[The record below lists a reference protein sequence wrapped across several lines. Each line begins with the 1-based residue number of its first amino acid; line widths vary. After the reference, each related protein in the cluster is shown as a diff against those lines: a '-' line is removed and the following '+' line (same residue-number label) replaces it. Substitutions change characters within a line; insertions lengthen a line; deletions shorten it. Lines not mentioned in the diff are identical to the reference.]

1 MFCCLAET
9 LVCLKT
15 GEGRQIPSRMRD
27 IMTDL
32 DSLNRVS
39 IEKKQRFL
47 ESGLSRLGWSEAVP
61 VIETAPLQNG
71 IRTRSKLKIFPEVT
85 GIRVCG
91 TDPVRGEVPLQDML
105 WVFPEWFQ
113 IVPSQIQ
120 DIIASDYKEFPVD
133 GWEVNLS
140 HGNQQAHILLSVKR
154 GQRTDYQPF
163 AEKLLDLL
171 EPVKGVA
178 VPSLRISWGDD
189 WINHNILGLDLTA
202 HHTAFFQSHP
212 ALTPR
217 LLQTVKQALGDEEQ
231 AEILDLYCGVGLF
244 SLFLGSPST
253 RVLGVDSHALA
264 IKSARRNARQ
274 LKRSLSQYVNSR
286 LEDCIR
292 DITISPSCLVVLDP
306 PRSGCPAGI
315 IETVAE
321 QSPDKICL
329 ISCWPATHFRDLEIW
344 TAADYAI
351 RSMAALDM
359 FPLTDFLETVTV
371 LEKQA

>member
-1 MFCCLAET
+1 
-9 LVCLKT
+9 
-15 GEGRQIPSRMRD
+15 
-27 IMTDL
+27 MTDL
-32 DSLNRVS
+32 DSLNRFS
-39 IEKKQRFL
+39 LEKKQRAL
-47 ESGLSRLGWSEAVP
+47 ESGLSRLGWSDAVP

-71 IRTRSKLKIFPEVT
+71 IRSRSKLKIFPEAD

-91 TDPVRGEVPLQDML
+91 TDPVRGEVPLQDMV

-113 IVPSQIQ
+113 SVPFQIRN
-120 DIIASDYKEFPVD
+120 IIASDYQDFPVD
-133 GWEVNLS
+133 GLEVNLS
-140 HGNQQAHILLSVKR
+140 HGKQQAHILLSVKR
-154 GQRTDYQPF
+154 GQRADYMPF

-171 EPVKGVA
+171 APVKGVA
-178 VPSLRISWGDD
+178 VPSQRISCGDD
-189 WINHNILGLDLTA
+189 WIQHNVLGLDFIA

-217 LLQTVKQALGDEEQ
+217 LLQTVKQALGENEH

-264 IKSARRNARQ
+264 IKSARRNARR
-274 LKRSLSQYVNSR
+274 LGHVLSQFVCSR
-286 LEDCIR
+286 LEDCIQ
-292 DITISPSCLVVLDP
+292 DIKMSSSCLVLLDP

-315 IETVAE
+315 IETVVAL
-321 QSPDKICL
+321 SPDRICL

-344 TAADYAI
+344 TAAGYTLCSI
-351 RSMAALDM
+351 AALDM

-371 LEKQA
+371 LEKRA

>member
-1 MFCCLAET
+1 M
-9 LVCLKT
+9 K
-15 GEGRQIPSRMRD
+15 GEGRQIPSRLRE
-27 IMTDL
+27 IMTNL

-39 IEKKQRFL
+39 LEKKQHIL
-47 ESGLSRLGWSEAVP
+47 ESGLSRLGWSDAIP

-71 IRTRSKLKIFPEVT
+71 IRTRSKLKIFPEAE

-91 TDPVRGEVPLQDML
+91 TDPGRGEVSMQDML

-113 IVPSQIQ
+113 SVASQIQ
-120 DIIASDYKEFPVD
+120 DIIASHYQDFPVD

-140 HGNQQAHILLSVKR
+140 HGKQQAHILLSVKR

-178 VPSLRISWGDD
+178 VPSLRISWGDE
-189 WINHNILGLDLTA
+189 WIQHNILGLDLIA

-212 ALTPR
+212 SLTPR

-231 AEILDLYCGVGLF
+231 AEILDLYCGAGLF
-244 SLFLGSPST
+244 SLFLGSSRT

-264 IKSARRNARQ
+264 IKSARRNAR
-274 LKRSLSQYVNSR
+274 LLRRSLSQYVNSR

-292 DITISPSCLVVLDP
+292 NITISSSCLVVLDP

-315 IETVAE
+315 IEALAE
-321 QSPDKICL
+321 HSPGKVCL

-344 TAADYAI
+344 TAADYAV
-351 RSMAALDM
+351 RSIAALDM